1 MKNKLDYFRSI
12 SQIFDKNNEQIGY
25 EYVVNL
31 DENHIV
37 IESYDNFGQL
47 VSLKHQFNDPLNTGS
62 NEDFM
67 SYMTKI
73 KSISSNWNY
82 NYIDEMKRKP
92 IDTKSSVREA
102 KSIYRKKDAL
112 SSSKKTD

>member
-1 MKNKLDYFRSI
+1 
-12 SQIFDKNNEQIGY
+12 
-25 EYVVNL
+25 
-31 DENHIV
+31 
-37 IESYDNFGQL
+37 
-47 VSLKHQFNDPLNTGS
+47 
-62 NEDFM
+62 
-67 SYMTKI
+67 MTKI